1 MSQLINSIAQ
11 IGQRCEESAT
21 IAQVTT
27 INASQQM
34 LTSDVAKLRARLEQM
49 ERAGKPNGPTE
60 PPDTS
65 RSGEQSLS
73 PPVESHKKRQKNF
86 DPVCN
91 TPNVI
96 MGSQNNNTITRKQ
109 QELRPRRGQMAD

>member
-1 MSQLINSIAQ
+1 MSQLINSITQ

-21 IAQVTT
+21 IAQVPT

-34 LTSDVAKLRARLEQM
+34 LTLDVAKLRTRLELM

-65 RSGEQSLS
+65 RSREQSLS
-73 PPVESHKKRQKNF
+73 PPAESHKRRQKNF

-96 MGSQNNNTITRKQ
+96 MGSQRSNTIIRKQ
-109 QELRPRRGQMAD
+109 QKLCPRR